1 MSNNNELKSTSND
14 GFGRQ
19 LTEARKARGYSVD
32 KVAEELNILKRY
44 IQAFEE
50 ENFSA
55 LPQFTYARGF
65 LVNYAKFVGLNADDI
80 VRDFER
86 ACPTT
91 MRQKEVTSP
100 LTTMGTVVRGRSFMR
115 INLWLVAGVIGLV
128 VFGFVLL
135 KIINTA
141 TSKQE
146 EPDFAQNS
154 QVLTPAEQAQ
164 GASIGGS
171 GSAINLGGN
180 SATPATPTAPS
191 ASETT
196 NAGVVDIW
204 SKGDVSIKIT
214 DKNGN
219 VLMQGLQSRGG
230 YQLKGLP
237 PLYVEIDNPAQ
248 VDLSFNQKP
257 VRLGE
262 YTKNG
267 RATFSLQ

>member
-1 MSNNNELKSTSND
+1 MSNNELKSTSAD
-14 GFGRQ
+14 GFGRR
-19 LTEARKARGYSVD
+19 LTDARKARGYSVD

-65 LVNYAKFVGLNADDI
+65 LVNYAKFVGLDAGEIADAFD
-80 VRDFER
+80 R
-86 ACPTT
+86 AYPDS
-91 MRQKEVTSP
+91 MRQKQIVSP
-100 LTTMGTVVRGRSFMR
+100 LTPMGTVVRGRSFMR
-115 INLWLVAGVIGLV
+115 INLWLVVGVVGLV
-128 VFGFVLL
+128 VFGFILL

-141 TSKQE
+141 TTKKE
-146 EPDFAQNS
+146 EPDFAELEYS

-164 GASIGGS
+164 GASMGGS
-171 GSAINLGGN
+171 GSAINLGKSSVS
-180 SATPATPTAPS
+180 SAPTATGVEATS
-191 ASETT
+191 
-196 NAGVVDIW
+196 AGVVDIW

-214 DKNGN
+214 DREGN

-230 YQLKGLP
+230 YQLKGAP
-237 PLYVEIDNPAQ
+237 PLHVEIDNPAQ

-262 YTKNG
+262 HTKNG
-267 RATFSLQ
+267 RATLTLQ

>member
-1 MSNNNELKSTSND
+1 MSNNNELKSISAD
-14 GFGRQ
+14 GFGRR
-19 LTEARKARGYSVD
+19 LTDARKARGYSVD

-55 LPQFTYARGF
+55 LPKFTYARGF
-65 LVNYAKFVGLNADDI
+65 LVNYAKFVGLDADEI
-80 VRDFER
+80 ASAFER
-86 ACPTT
+86 AYPAT
-91 MRQKEVTSP
+91 MRPTEVVSP
-100 LTTMGTVVRGRSFMR
+100 LSTMGTVVRGRSFMR
-115 INLWLVAGVIGLV
+115 INMWLVAGVIGLV
-128 VFGFVLL
+128 VFGFILL

-141 TSKQE
+141 TTKKE
-146 EPDFAQNS
+146 EPDFAELEYS

-164 GASIGGS
+164 GASMGGS
-171 GSAINLGGN
+171 GSAINLGK
-180 SATPATPTAPS
+180 SS
-191 ASETT
+191 ASTANTGTET
-196 NAGVVDIW
+196 ASVGVVDIW

-262 YTKNG
+262 HTKNG
-267 RATFSLQ
+267 RATLTLK

>member
-1 MSNNNELKSTSND
+1 MSNNNELKTSPD
-14 GFGRQ
+14 GFGRR
-19 LTEARKARGYSVD
+19 LVEARKARGYSVE

-55 LPQFTYARGF
+55 LPQFIYARGF
-65 LVNYAKFVGLNADDI
+65 LVNYAKFVGLDGEEIA
-80 VRDFER
+80 RLFER
-86 ACPTT
+86 SYPDN
-91 MRQKEVTSP
+91 MRQKEVVSP
-100 LTTMGTVVRGRSFMR
+100 LTPMGTVVRGRSLMR

-128 VFGFVLL
+128 VFGFILL

-141 TSKQE
+141 TSKKE
-146 EPDFAQNS
+146 EPDFTTSS

-171 GSAINLGGN
+171 GSAINIAGN
-180 SATPATPTAPS
+180 N
-191 ASETT
+191 T
-196 NAGVVDIW
+196 NQVNDVAISDTGVVDIW

-230 YQLKGLP
+230 YQLKGNV
-237 PLYVEIDNPAQ
+237 PLTVEIDNPAQ

-267 RATFSLQ
+267 RAMFSLQ

>member
-1 MSNNNELKSTSND
+1 MSNNNELKSVPAD
-14 GFGRQ
+14 GFGRR
-19 LTEARKARGYSVD
+19 LTEARKSRGYSVD

-55 LPQFTYARGF
+55 LPQFIYARGF
-65 LVNYAKFVGLNADDI
+65 LVNYAKFVGLDGEEIA
-80 VRDFER
+80 RLFER
-86 ACPTT
+86 SYPDN
-91 MRQKEVTSP
+91 MRQKEVVSP
-100 LTTMGTVVRGRSFMR
+100 LTPMGTVVRGRSLMR

-128 VFGFVLL
+128 IFGFILL

-141 TSKQE
+141 TSKKE
-146 EPDFAQNS
+146 ESDFTQNS

-171 GSAINLGGN
+171 GSAINIAGN
-180 SATPATPTAPS
+180 NTTETKNTTAS
-191 ASETT
+191 DT
-196 NAGVVDIW
+196 GVVDIW

-230 YQLKGLP
+230 YQLKGNV
-237 PLYVEIDNPAQ
+237 PLTVEIDNPAQ